1 MKNFCFVCCIRTKI
15 SKPKSVSAWSVH
27 KSGQHSFQRVPPAIF
42 RIILS
47 LFKILESPSCTRL
60 KLSRPNQR
68 TNFVMKNFC
77 FVCCIR
83 TKISKPKS
91 VSAWSVHKSGQHSF
105 QRVPPAIFRI
115 ILSLFKILESPSCNK
130 DNFCLSSKLISVQL
144 HACRSLYDKYLN
156 VPRWVTRLAG
166 VAFIA
171 KSSKAKHICFKTLY
185 ISQPSY
191 SRNHQKPQRTHKV
204 CKMFAFRNI

>member
-1 MKNFCFVCCIRTKI
+1 MKNFRFVCCIRTKI
-15 SKPKSVSAWSVH
+15 SKP
-27 KSGQHSFQRVPPAIF
+27 
-42 RIILS
+42 
-47 LFKILESPSCTRL
+47 
-60 KLSRPNQR
+60 
-68 TNFVMKNFC
+68 
-77 FVCCIR
+77 
-83 TKISKPKS
+83 PKS
-91 VSAWSVHKSGQHSF
+91 VSASSVHKTGQLSF

-156 VPRWVTRLAG
+156 VPRWV
-166 VAFIA
+166 A